1 MKVVTALPMP
11 LSGSDTRVDFAPSS
25 TDICILFFEFF
36 RQKISGRSVSAF
48 FQNFT
53 AVGRRGSPFANSTE
67 IPQTS
72 FLTPQG
78 KLKLDLSA
86 PAPAAWR
93 YSLIR
98 RASSRTCQYRACRF

>member
-48 FQNFT
+48 FKISRRW
-53 AVGRRGSPFANSTE
+53 VGGGAPSQILLK